1 VGGGYLRVLEGGA
14 HKYIVYGRGD
24 NASAHKKRKAR
35 TDSETELNGR
45 DAAFEVGVE
54 EAELCV
60 PDGALE
66 AEVGIEAV
74 ENWDTSE
81 LEEEEE
87 EEDLGCAVDNEG
99 NGGRDGFTLPTVMV
113 VPLGVAEVWE
123 KVVGM
128 GMVEVAAARGE
139 ENEPDIP
146 LRLS

>member
-1 VGGGYLRVLEGGA
+1 M
-14 HKYIVYGRGD
+14 VYERGD
-24 NASAHKKRKAR
+24 NASAHKERKAR
-35 TDSETELNGR
+35 TGSETGFNGG

-54 EAELCV
+54 EAELSV
-60 PDGALE
+60 PDSALE

-87 EEDLGCAVDNEG
+87 DLGCVADNEG
-99 NGGRDGFTLPTVMV
+99 NEGRDVFTLPTVMV

-146 LRLS
+146 LRLP